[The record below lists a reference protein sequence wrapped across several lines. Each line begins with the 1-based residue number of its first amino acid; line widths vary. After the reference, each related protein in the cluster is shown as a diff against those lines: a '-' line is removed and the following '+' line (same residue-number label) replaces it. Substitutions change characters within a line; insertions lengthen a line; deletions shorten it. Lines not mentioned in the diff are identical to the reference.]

1 VPSSPSNLRIA
12 VVGLGFVG
20 LPLSLSYWQAGAEV
34 FGAEID
40 PHLREELSRAVT
52 HHLEADDGKP
62 IRAILADALASGRYH
77 LVASAAEATR
87 QADATIVTV
96 GIPHGPEGLDLGP
109 LRIALKD
116 VASAAPQGHLILL
129 RSTVPPGTTRADL
142 YDLLVA
148 QGRNVGEEVFVA
160 YCPERIAE
168 GRAFRE
174 FREMPVIMG
183 AFDKASEAKAHSII
197 EVVTKAG
204 VATSASV
211 EAAELSK
218 VIENVQRDV
227 NIAIAQELARACEA
241 GGIDVFEVIRLAN
254 THSRVHLLEPGP
266 GVGGFCLPLALSYF
280 LPFAQSH
287 GVPTPTLLAARRTNA
302 EVPPLLA
309 TKALE
314 HARRLAG
321 DKTPRI
327 AVFGLAMKDFSNDA
341 RLSPAVEVCE
351 SLIGSGA
358 EVRAVDPAVPH
369 QFGFQGDDPAWALEG
384 AHALLLLTRQ
394 TELENWLEDLAP
406 LRAMHP
412 GAIIVDARNW
422 LPSAAWRLQPFGLH
436 YWKI

>member
-1 VPSSPSNLRIA
+1 MPSNPPNLRIA

-20 LPLSLSYWQAGAEV
+20 LPLSLSYWQAGADV
-34 FGAEID
+34 LGAEID
-40 PHLREELSRAVT
+40 PQLRAELSQALT

-62 IRAILADALASGRYH
+62 IRDILADALASGRYR
-77 LVASAAEATR
+77 LFASAAEATA

-109 LRIALKD
+109 LRAALVQ
-116 VASAAPQGHLILL
+116 VAKAAPRGHLILL
-129 RSTVPPGTTRADL
+129 RSTVPPGTTRKDL
-142 YDLLVA
+142 YDLLRS
-148 QGRNVGEEVFVA
+148 QGRTVGDDIFVA

-183 AFDKASEAKAHSII
+183 AFDAASEARARSVI
-197 EVVTKAG
+197 EVVTRAG
-204 VATSASV
+204 VTTSASV

-227 NIAIAQELARACEA
+227 NIAIAQELARTCEA

-280 LPFAQSH
+280 LPFAQEH
-287 GVPTPTLLAARRTNA
+287 GVVTPTLLAARSTNA
-302 EVPPLLA
+302 KVPPLLA
-309 TKALE
+309 ERALA
-314 HARRLAG
+314 HARALAG
-321 DKTPRI
+321 NDQPRI

-341 RLSPAVEVCE
+341 RLSPAVEVCQYLVE
-351 SLIGSGA
+351 AGA
-358 EVRAVDPAVPH
+358 EVRAVDPAVPTR
-369 QFGFQGDDPAWALEG
+369 FPFQGEDPAWAVSG
-384 AHALLLLTRQ
+384 AQALLLLTRQ
-394 TELENWLEDLAP
+394 SGLEAWLEDLSP
-406 LRAMHP
+406 LQTMHR
-412 GAIIVDARNW
+412 GALVVDARNW
-422 LPSAAWRLQPFGLH
+422 LKRGAEDLAALGLR

>member
-1 VPSSPSNLRIA
+1 MALSPSTLRIA

-20 LPLSLSYWQAGAEV
+20 LPLSLSYWQSGAEV
-34 FGAEID
+34 YGAEID
-40 PHLREELSRAVT
+40 PRLRDELSHAVT
-52 HHLEADDGKP
+52 HHLEADNGKP
-62 IRAILADALASGRYH
+62 IREILADALASGRYH

-109 LRIALKD
+109 LRVALQD
-116 VASAAPQGHLILL
+116 VAGAAGQGHLVLL

-142 YDLLVA
+142 YDLLGA
-148 QGRNVGEEVFVA
+148 QGRRVGEDVFVA

-183 AFDKASEAKAHSII
+183 AFDEASERKARAVI
-197 EVVTKAG
+197 EFVTKAG
-204 VATSASV
+204 VTTTASV

-227 NIAIAQELARACEA
+227 NIAIAQELARTCEA

-280 LPFAQSH
+280 LPFAQTN
-287 GVPTPTLLAARRTNA
+287 GVVTPTLLAARRTNA

-309 TKALE
+309 GKALE
-314 HARRLAG
+314 HARQFVDGAV
-321 DKTPRI
+321 PRI

-351 SLIGSGA
+351 NLIAAGA
-358 EVRAVDPAVPH
+358 EVRAVDPSVPH
-369 QFGFQGDDPAWALEG
+369 QFSFQGDDPAWALEG

-394 TELENWLEDLAP
+394 AQLEDWLEDLAP
-406 LRAMHP
+406 LRALHP
-412 GAIIVDARNW
+412 GALVVDARNW
-422 LPSAAWRLQPFGLH
+422 LQQGQERLRELGLA